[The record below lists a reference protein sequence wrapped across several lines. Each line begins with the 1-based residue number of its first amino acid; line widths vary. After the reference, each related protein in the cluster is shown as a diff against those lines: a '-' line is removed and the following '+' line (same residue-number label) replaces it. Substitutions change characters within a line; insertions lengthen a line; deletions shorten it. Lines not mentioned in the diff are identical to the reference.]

1 MLVQKIDDD
10 DKDLNNS
17 IVIEKQEIKQTY
29 EIDEDKEFEID
40 EDKEFEIDEDKEF
53 EIKSSIE
60 S

>member
-1 MLVQKIDDD
+1 MVQKIDDD

-17 IVIEKQEIKQTY
+17 IVIEKQEIKQNY
-29 EIDEDKEFEID
+29 
-40 EDKEFEIDEDKEF
+40 EIDEDKEF

>member
-1 MLVQKIDDD
+1 MVQKIDDD

-17 IVIEKQEIKQTY
+17 IVIEKQEIKQNY
-29 EIDEDKEFEID
+29 EID

>member
-1 MLVQKIDDD
+1 MVQKIDDD

-29 EIDEDKEFEID
+29 EIDEDKEFEI
-40 EDKEFEIDEDKEF
+40 
-53 EIKSSIE
+53 KSSIE